1 MLDSGIFGRNLE
13 IFRPV
18 WVFPVLREENR
29 NPTRQNRFL
38 VMKTRRRSAKVVR
51 LAGFKSD
58 PVSSLG
64 GSGTRMNLDS
74 PRSNIESKFLHCKYF
89 EGISIS
95 LNVITDKLK

>member
-18 WVFPVLREENR
+18 RVFLVLREENR